1 MKKTSVKMIILTLVI
16 GIPAFFLGPVI
27 WPPSPDIHPTQSQL
41 PYLIVLS
48 LIEALTFG
56 FGIAFIVYGWQRV
69 KAATRDNMRTARTM
83 YVSLAWL
90 AVSWWPHDNLHIHNA
105 LDVDGLIGIDYAFHL
120 TVILAG
126 LMLAYSF
133 FALFKAAEART
144 DVREEC
150 TAGDPGCEPSM
161 VHP

>member
-1 MKKTSVKMIILTLVI
+1 MKKTSVKMIVVTLVI
-16 GIPAFFLGPVI
+16 GIPAFFLGPMI

-56 FGIAFIVYGWQRV
+56 FGIAFIIYGWPRV
-69 KAATRDNMRTARTM
+69 KAATGDATRTARVM

-90 AVSWWPHDNLHIHNA
+90 AVSWWPHDNLHVYNA
-105 LDVDGLIGIDYAFHL
+105 LDINGLIAIDYAFHL
-120 TVILAG
+120 TVIIAG
-126 LMLAYSF
+126 LVLAYSF
-133 FALFKAAEART
+133 FALFKAAEERAGARK
-144 DVREEC
+144 DC
-150 TAGDPGCEPSM
+150 TAGEPGCEPLA

>member
-1 MKKTSVKMIILTLVI
+1 MKKTGIKMMLVTLIV

-27 WPPSPDIHPTQSQL
+27 WPPSPDIHPTQTQL

-48 LIEALTFG
+48 LIEALIFG
-56 FGIAFIVYGWQRV
+56 FGVAFIIYGWPRV
-69 KAATRDNMRTARTM
+69 KAATGDATRAARAM

-105 LDVDGLIGIDYAFHL
+105 LNMNGLIAIEYAFHFTL
-120 TVILAG
+120 IVAG
-126 LMLAYSF
+126 LVLVYSF
-133 FALFKAAEART
+133 FELFKGAEVRAGAREKCR
-144 DVREEC
+144 VGE
-150 TAGDPGCEPSM
+150 PGCEPSA